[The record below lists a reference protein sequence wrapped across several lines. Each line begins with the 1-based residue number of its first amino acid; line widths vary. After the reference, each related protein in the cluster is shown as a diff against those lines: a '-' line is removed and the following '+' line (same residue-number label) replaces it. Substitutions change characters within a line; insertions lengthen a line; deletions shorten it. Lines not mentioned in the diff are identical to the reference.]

1 MMKKL
6 VDMGWNTPLSPW
18 LGRKFK
24 FDSTY
29 TNNQWIS
36 AVSTALVCCSKLKL
50 LNLQNELRSIEEN
63 YVRRYWELWEQNKKL
78 KNVLSVS
85 DAMIEYMS

>member
-1 MMKKL
+1 M
-6 VDMGWNTPLSPW
+6 
-18 LGRKFK
+18 
-24 FDSTY
+24 
-29 TNNQWIS
+29 
-36 AVSTALVCCSKLKL
+36 STALVCCSKLKL

-85 DAMIEYMS
+85 DATIEYMS